1 MQLHCNR
8 WHCSRP
14 CLRVEFQVLHSSGL
28 LHDYKRFPTLGQLQ
42 LQIQIQ
48 PQILIQI
55 QIQEYS
61 RPKAK
66 RRNLQRKS
74 GIQFISCPSIGGGA
88 SKAKIYLLDTFPVA
102 AMAAGSC
109 CRVRGILIIAV
120 PPNFDLAAYGIEVVH
135 QRYPLA
141 VLSVASVHFLALFS
155 LKKMT
160 SYQVLRKFFQ
170 DLGLLYCIVLFF
182 TFLSKNMKSF

>member
-28 LHDYKRFPTLGQLQ
+28 LDDYKRFPTPGQL
-42 LQIQIQ
+42 Q
-48 PQILIQI
+48 PQILILIQIQI

-61 RPKAK
+61 KPKAK

-74 GIQFISCPSIGGGA
+74 SIHFISCPSIGGA
-88 SKAKIYLLDTFPVA
+88 ARKAKIYLLDTFPVA

-109 CRVRGILIIAV
+109 CRVRGILIIGV
-120 PPNFDLAAYGIEVVH
+120 PPNFDLAACGIEVVH

-141 VLSVASVHFLALFS
+141 VLSVASVHFLAMFS
-155 LKKMT
+155 LKKI
-160 SYQVLRKFFQ
+160 YF
-170 DLGLLYCIVLFF
+170 Y
-182 TFLSKNMKSF
+182 